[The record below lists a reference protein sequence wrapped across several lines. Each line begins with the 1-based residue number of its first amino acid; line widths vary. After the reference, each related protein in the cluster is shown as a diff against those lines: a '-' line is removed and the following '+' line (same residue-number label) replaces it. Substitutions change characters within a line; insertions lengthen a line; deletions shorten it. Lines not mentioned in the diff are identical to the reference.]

1 MWADQACDP
10 FHFLFIQGV
19 SPVFHHVSPRQ
30 GFVQSKWA
38 SAWATIYNDRFR
50 ALHSPSFTT
59 RLSDSR
65 GEEACHLANQA
76 RLAFTN
82 LKDIQSD
89 GCSGSDAIWFF
100 GGIILTKKVSHIYI
114 YIEINEV
121 LYPQSLWGRH
131 VRSNADFVTRLKH
144 LVLYVQ
150 GHIDSASSSA
160 SIHDFHAGLCR
171 PLFGFR
177 V

>member
-1 MWADQACDP
+1 MMSAMWADQACDP

-114 YIEINEV
+114 YISKSMR
-121 LYPQSLWGRH
+121 Y
-131 VRSNADFVTRLKH
+131 
-144 LVLYVQ
+144 
-150 GHIDSASSSA
+150 
-160 SIHDFHAGLCR
+160 SIHSHCGVAMCAATRIL
-171 PLFGFR
+171 
-177 V
+177 